1 MLDARSRGGGSLGG
15 GKDKDKDDDDDDARI
30 EALERALEAATDVR
44 KRAANWVSEMTERH
58 EECATRREAAEAAY
72 GHIRALV
79 RAEEA
84 ERDKSGGGVGER
96 RLMRLSKC
104 NCC

>member
-15 GKDKDKDDDDDDARI
+15 GKDKYKDDDDDDARI

-58 EECATRREAAEAAY
+58 EECATRRE
-72 GHIRALV
+72 
-79 RAEEA
+79 
-84 ERDKSGGGVGER
+84 GGGVGGVWAHQSVGSR
-96 RLMRLSKC
+96 GGGGAG
-104 NCC
+104 